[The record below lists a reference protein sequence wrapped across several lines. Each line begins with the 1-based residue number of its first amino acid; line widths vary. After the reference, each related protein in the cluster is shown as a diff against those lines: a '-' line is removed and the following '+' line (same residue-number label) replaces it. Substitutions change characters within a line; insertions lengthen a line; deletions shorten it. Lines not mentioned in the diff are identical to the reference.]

1 MARVNIWHKKSN
13 IKSVLVSVVE
23 VTSLTDCSF
32 KVKINVTENYVSIC
46 VYYYGTCA
54 WDDQ

>member
-13 IKSVLVSVVE
+13 IKRVLVSVVE

-32 KVKINVTENYVSIC
+32 KVNINVTENYVSIC